1 MKKGKQGLLSL
12 QKRSYLE
19 GYILVGPAMILL
31 LAFVF
36 VPIIIGIYISFHRWD
51 GFNEMSFVGLKNY
64 KDILFNDD
72 LFRKSFK
79 NTIIFVIFAVVGKN
93 IIGLILAMLANLKIK
108 GITFFRTSLFIP
120 VTISFVVVGLLWSWI
135 YNPNFGLLAAM
146 FKAVG
151 LESWARPWLGDAK
164 TALWAIIAVDIWK
177 WMGFHMVL
185 FLAGLQTISEEL
197 YEAARVDGA
206 HAWQRFRHITLPLIA
221 PITFISVLLSLSGAF
236 VNNFDL
242 VYVMTGGGPNH
253 ATEVVMTQMVAE
265 AFRFGKLGYAGA
277 MGFIMFAIVGL
288 CTLVYAK
295 VNSLMGSY
303 EGE

>member
-1 MKKGKQGLLSL
+1 
-12 QKRSYLE
+12 
-19 GYILVGPAMILL
+19 MILL

-36 VPIIIGIYISFHRWD
+36 VPIIIGIYISFQRWD

-72 LFRKSFK
+72 LFRQSFK
-79 NTIIFVIFAVVGKN
+79 NTMIFVIFAVVGKN
-93 IIGLILAMLANLKIK
+93 VVGLILALLANQKIR

-120 VTISFVVVGLLWSWI
+120 VTISFVVIGLLWSWI
-135 YNPNFGLLAAM
+135 YNPNFGLLAAILE
-146 FKAVG
+146 AVG
-151 LESWARPWLGDAK
+151 LESWVRSWLGDAK

-206 HAWQRFRHITLPLIA
+206 RAWQQFRHVTLPLIA

-253 ATEVVMTQMVAE
+253 ATEVVMTHMVAE
-265 AFRFGKLGYAGA
+265 AFRFGNLGYAGA
-277 MGFIMFAIVGL
+277 MGFIMFAIVGA
-288 CTLVYAK
+288 CTLIYAK